1 MQIDWFVLLVQLV
14 NFLILLYLLRRF
26 LFTRITRTMDEREAK
41 MIARFEEAE
50 RLKREAEEAAR
61 VFQEKQASLQVQAEK
76 MLDEAR
82 QTAKR
87 RQKELMD
94 SARKEVDTIRQRW
107 VETILQEKDAFLE
120 SLRLR
125 ASQHVYAVV
134 RRILAELADTAIE
147 QKMIDFLIERIH
159 SLDPKEGETIRKAL
173 GDSGEGVM
181 VLSAFPLTQEDRQRL
196 AAAVRELTGTSE
208 KVISYQ
214 ERSDMISGVEFLACG
229 HRISWSVGEYLNH
242 LEDSFDQV
250 LQEEFRQTLPK
261 PS

>member
-14 NFLILLYLLRRF
+14 NFLILLSLLRRF
-26 LFTRITRTMDEREAK
+26 LFTRITRTIDEREAK
-41 MIARFEEAE
+41 MIACFEEAE
-50 RLKREAEEAAR
+50 RLKRKAEEAAGN
-61 VFQEKQASLQVQAEK
+61 FQEKQASLQVQVEK

-82 QTAKR
+82 KAAKR

-94 SARKEVDTIRQRW
+94 SARKEVETIRQRW
-107 VETILQEKDAFLE
+107 VETILQEKEAFLE

-147 QKMIDFLIERIH
+147 QKMIDVLIERIH
-159 SLDPKEGETIRKAL
+159 SLDPKEGEAIRKAL
-173 GDSGEGVM
+173 RDSGEGVM
-181 VLSAFPLTQEDRQRL
+181 VLSDFPLTQEDRQRL

-208 KVISYQ
+208 TVISYQ
-214 ERSDMISGVEFLACG
+214 GRTDMISGVEFLACG
-229 HRISWSVGEYLNH
+229 HRISWSIGEYLNH
-242 LEDSFDQV
+242 LEDSFDHV

-261 PS
+261 SL